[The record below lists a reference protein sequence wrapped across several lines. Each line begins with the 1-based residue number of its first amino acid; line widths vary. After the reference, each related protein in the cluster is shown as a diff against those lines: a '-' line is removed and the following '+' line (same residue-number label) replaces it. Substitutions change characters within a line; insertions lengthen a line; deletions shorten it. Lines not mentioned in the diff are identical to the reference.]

1 MEKEKEEEEEEEEE
15 EAGGEGEVNLGEE
28 LRTITYQRQHLSRK
42 IARRPFSVCLFN
54 FTIFHG
60 TRPDVWH

>member
-1 MEKEKEEEEEEEEE
+1 MKWVVV
-15 EAGGEGEVNLGEE
+15 GGGGGRGEGEVNLGEE

-42 IARRPFSVCLFN
+42 IARRPFFVCLIS

>member
-1 MEKEKEEEEEEEEE
+1 MKW
-15 EAGGEGEVNLGEE
+15 AVVGGGGGGGGGGRGEGEVNLGEE

-42 IARRPFSVCLFN
+42 IARRPFSVCLIN